1 VCFSK
6 EKRGARRDRT
16 ADLYNAIVALYHL
29 SYDPYLLLFTGFP
42 FFFQDACV
50 RFLGII
56 FSETLRIIALFYEK
70 IDLSLSFCN
79 PKD

>member
-1 VCFSK
+1 
-6 EKRGARRDRT
+6 
-16 ADLYNAIVALYHL
+16 
-29 SYDPYLLLFTGFP
+29 
-42 FFFQDACV
+42 V